1 MPENTGAYGAADATE
16 GKKNEASV
24 ANHDIDGTDASLNA
38 RVKQPRTGK
47 PPYWLW
53 IAIIA
58 VIAIVVGIGVVW
70 TNRSDKQSGT
80 AAGRSDAVTIGLKL
94 APTNLDIRNQS
105 GSTLDQILIGNVY
118 EGLVARN
125 QKNKV
130 VAGLAKS
137 WTISDDGL
145 TYRFKINDGITFSNG
160 DELDA
165 EDVAWSI
172 NELRDKQYQDAEVL
186 DSVQSVEA
194 DPKSNEFTMTLSK
207 PDANLLWN
215 LTGRAGLVFDKDAH
229 YDAKTEAIGS
239 GPYLLKEFR
248 ANDSIVLKA
257 NSDYWGAHKAKTD
270 TVTLRFF
277 TDDNAAV
284 NALKAGDVQVLAPIS
299 ETLAAPFKRDTDNY
313 TVKAGG
319 GTDKF
324 VLAMNGA
331 EGKATADKRVRQAI
345 RYAIDHK
352 ELIASRGG
360 VDKALGGPIPSLDP
374 GYEDLTDLYPHDVSK
389 AKQLMEQ
396 VGYSPDNPLK
406 LTLTYANTYGTEL
419 GDQLRSQLKT
429 IGIDLKVNV
438 VEFSTWLQDVHSD
451 KNYDLSLVD
460 HNESHDFYQ
469 WANPDYYYNYD
480 NPEVQRLYA
489 EAIAQPDADASDAL
503 LARAARIVSE
513 DAAADWLF
521 NYRVTTAVAKGV
533 EGFPFDMNQT
543 LLPLWNVTYRR

>member
-38 RVKQPRTGK
+38 RIKQPRAGK

-53 IAIIA
+53 IAVIA

-299 ETLAAPFKRDTDNY
+299 ETLAAPFKKDTDNY
-313 TVKAGG
+313 TVKAGE

-331 EGKATADKRVRQAI
+331 DGKATADKRVRQAI

-374 GYEDLTDLYPHDVSK
+374 GYEDLTDLYPHDVVK